1 MNRNGLIV
9 ALVVAVLFGVTF
21 GLYPELDL
29 KVSALFFDAAR
40 WNALSAWSFLRNAAL
55 WLIALLAAP
64 AGLALAVKLI
74 RPRTRLLIPGR
85 AVVFLLATLALGPGL
100 LTNVI
105 LKDYWGRARP
115 LDVVQFGGKEA
126 FVPRWDW
133 RSDCYKNCSFVA
145 GEPSGAFWTLAPAA
159 LTPPAWRPF
168 ATGAAIMFG
177 IGLGVLRMSVGAHF
191 FTDVVFAGV
200 FTFLL
205 IWTPVPLAAYP
216 RHRPGCGTRHRTG
229 FAACLVSAQARRAG
243 AAVVFSAAC
252 SARGWRA
259 A

>member
-1 MNRNGLIV
+1 MNRTGLVV
-9 ALVVAVLFGVTF
+9 ALVVAVLVGVTF

-29 KVSALFFDAAR
+29 KLSALFFDAAR
-40 WNALSAWSFLRNAAL
+40 WNLASFGAPPWDFLRDVAMG
-55 WLIALLAAP
+55 LIALLVAP
-64 AGLALAVKLI
+64 AGLAVAMKLI
-74 RPRTRLLIPGR
+74 RPHARLLIPGC

-115 LDVVQFGGKEA
+115 VDVVQFGGKEA
-126 FVPRWDW
+126 FVPWWDW

-159 LTPPAWRPF
+159 LTPPSWRPF
-168 ATGAAIMFG
+168 ATCAAVLFG
-177 IGLGVLRMSVGAHF
+177 IGIGALRMSVGAHF

-205 IWTPVPLAAYP
+205 IWLVHGLLYRWRRTCIADEDVERAIERASPLAW
-216 RHRPGCGTRHRTG
+216 
-229 FAACLVSAQARRAG
+229 F
-243 AAVVFSAAC
+243 
-252 SARGWRA
+252 
-259 A
+259 